1 MLNYCTCWEAGV
13 KQKESIKNI
22 MSDDLVTGNCKDQ
35 FSEVKSKMEQNKIH
49 HLPIVDGGK
58 LVGIVS
64 RTDIHKYSHS
74 RAYIADGEVDHSL
87 DVAVPVEKLMTQN
100 PVTIKVTDTV
110 KHAVEILNEH
120 SFNSIPVVEGD
131 SQKLVGIVTS
141 KDIMTYL
148 VNLY

>member
-1 MLNYCTCWEAGV
+1 M
-13 KQKESIKNI
+13 KQKESIKKL
-22 MSDDLVTGNCKDQ
+22 MSDDLVTGNRQDH
-35 FSEVKSKMEQNKIH
+35 FSDVKSKMEEHKIH

-58 LVGIVS
+58 IVGIVS
-64 RTDIHKYSHS
+64 RTDIHKFSHS

-100 PVTIKVTDTV
+100 PITIKDTDTI

-120 SFNSIPVVEGD
+120 SFNSVPVVEGG

-141 KDIMTYL
+141 KDLMTYL